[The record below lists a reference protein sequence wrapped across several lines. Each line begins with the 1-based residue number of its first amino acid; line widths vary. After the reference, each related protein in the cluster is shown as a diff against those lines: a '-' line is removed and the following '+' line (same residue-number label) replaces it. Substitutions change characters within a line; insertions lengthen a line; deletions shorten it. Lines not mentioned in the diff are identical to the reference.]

1 MCTVVAR
8 TDTTDP
14 KAVHPHSTVV
24 LLDVWGSCQRL
35 VLTWGWTLPEL
46 GVLLPMRMPHSAWG
60 AWVLIHVSCLLQ
72 TEGPGA
78 KSSPYSFPV

>member
-14 KAVHPHSTVV
+14 KAVHPHRTVV

-46 GVLLPMRMPHSAWG
+46 GVLLPMWMPHSAWG
-60 AWVLIHVSCLLQ
+60 AWVLIPRLLPAADRRAWCQ
-72 TEGPGA
+72 VFTL
-78 KSSPYSFPV
+78 